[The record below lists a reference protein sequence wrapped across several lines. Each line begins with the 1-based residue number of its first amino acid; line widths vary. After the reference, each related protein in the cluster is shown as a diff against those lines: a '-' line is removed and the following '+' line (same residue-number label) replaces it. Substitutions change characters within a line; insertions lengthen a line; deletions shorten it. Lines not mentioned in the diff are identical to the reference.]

1 MSGHSFQICGFRAVS
16 SVILLSVQI
25 ILALKKMKLCGYA
38 AFIYYF
44 SSVGIRFFFFFG
56 HTPGV
61 QKFLGQGWN
70 PCHSSDNA
78 GSLTY

>member
-44 SSVGIRFFFFFG
+44 SSVGIRFFFFLA
-56 HTPGV
+56 TPLV
-61 QKFLGQGWN
+61 
-70 PCHSSDNA
+70 CRSSWARDGTRA
-78 GSLTY
+78 TAVTMLDP